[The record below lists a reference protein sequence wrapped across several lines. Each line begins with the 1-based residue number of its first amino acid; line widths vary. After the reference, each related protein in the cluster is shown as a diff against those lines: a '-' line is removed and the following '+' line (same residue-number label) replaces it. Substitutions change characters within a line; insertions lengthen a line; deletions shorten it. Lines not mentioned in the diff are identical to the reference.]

1 MKTHR
6 KILVVLSLAASA
18 AGCDSFLTGPGLT
31 ENPNNPVDVSVT
43 AQFVAIQA
51 NLFTLFQGQVA
62 RSASIYTQQLIG
74 SNNQQLLWGTRYG
87 IVEGDI
93 STHFNSIYT
102 GSGLTG
108 LRKVQALAN
117 AEGNPLLE
125 GMAKIWEAHLF
136 LMATS
141 VWGDLPYREAVDAT
155 ITTPRLD
162 PQQQIYADVL
172 ARLDEGIALVRG
184 APTAGN
190 CDPADLV
197 YCATAGPRATQATRW
212 IAAANTLKARAHLH
226 LVERNGNAAYSA
238 AITAAEAGILEAPT
252 SAAQAMHGQG
262 PGDFRAFH
270 GNTKADGNIWAQFLG
285 ERQDIVAG
293 NAMVQIMRT
302 RNDPRLTQYFDANP
316 AGQVAGWDADGNPV
330 GGTASLVNVS
340 VRRQFNFRQPLVTW
354 AENQLIL
361 AEAKFRVQNPGAAL
375 VHVNNVRRAV
385 GMAESAGAT
394 FNDIMLEKYIAQFQN
409 IDVWSDFKRTCLP
422 LVKPYLTQPEVPG
435 RLPYGSQERTA
446 NSNMPLPAA
455 YPAGTTG
462 AAALR
467 NWNDPAACPR
477 P

>member
-1 MKTHR
+1 MKKMSR
-6 KILVVLSLAASA
+6 SLVALALAVSA
-18 AGCDSFLTGPGLT
+18 AGCDGFLTGPGLT

-43 AQFVAIQA
+43 AQFVAVQA

-62 RSASIYTQQLIG
+62 RTAGIYTQQLIG

-87 IVEGDI
+87 VVEGDI
-93 STHFNSIYT
+93 STQFSSIYT
-102 GSGLTG
+102 GSGLVG
-108 LRKVQALAN
+108 LRKIQAQAN
-117 AEGNPLLE
+117 ADGNALLE
-125 GMAKIWEAHLF
+125 GMAKVWEAQLM

-141 VWGDLPYREAVDAT
+141 VWGDLPYREAVNAE
-155 ITTPRLD
+155 ITLPKLD
-162 PQQQIYADVL
+162 PQQQIYADIL
-172 ARLDEGIALVRG
+172 ALLDASITLLRA

-197 YCATAGPRATQATRW
+197 YCATAGPRATQITRW

-252 SAAQAMHGQG
+252 STAQAMHGQA

-270 GNTKADGNIWAQFLG
+270 GTTKADGNIWAQFLG

-293 NAMVQIMRT
+293 NAFVQILRA
-302 RNDPRLTQYFDANP
+302 RNDPRLTAYFDPNAE
-316 AGQVAGWDADGNPV
+316 GQVAGWDADGNPV
-330 GGTASLVNVS
+330 GGTASVVNTA
-340 VRRQFNFRQPLVTW
+340 VRRQFNFRQPFITW

-361 AEAKFRVQNPGAAL
+361 AEAKFRVQNAAAAL
-375 VHVNNVRRAV
+375 PHVNNVRRAV
-385 GMAESAGAT
+385 GLADLSSVT
-394 FNDIMLEKYIAQFQN
+394 FNDVMLEKYIAMFQN
-409 IDVWSDFKRTCLP
+409 IDVWSDFKRTCIP
-422 LVKPYLTQPEVPG
+422 LVKPYLTQSEVPG
-435 RLPYGSQERTA
+435 RLPYGNAERNA
-446 NSNMPLPAA
+446 NPNLPVPTA

-462 AAALR
+462 AGALR